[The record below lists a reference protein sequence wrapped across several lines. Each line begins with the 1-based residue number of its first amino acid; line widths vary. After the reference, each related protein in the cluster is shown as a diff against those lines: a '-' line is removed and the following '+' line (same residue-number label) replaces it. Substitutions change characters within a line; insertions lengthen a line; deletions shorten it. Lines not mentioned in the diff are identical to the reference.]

1 MDQRTCERRRLPLGF
16 RQGECAPEAVRQ
28 RQYACEPHRRQTVGG
43 MLSGGNGC
51 SRRHLEKIGAN
62 CRDIAGMFADFRDKT
77 GGTAEACSLT
87 YNTDSEF
94 RIAVSKLEDVRREQA
109 ALLQQA
115 VLLEEENCRLA
126 QLILDGP

>member
-1 MDQRTCERRRLPLGF
+1 
-16 RQGECAPEAVRQ
+16 
-28 RQYACEPHRRQTVGG
+28 
-43 MLSGGNGC
+43 
-51 SRRHLEKIGAN
+51 
-62 CRDIAGMFADFRDKT
+62 MFADFRDKT

-94 RIAVSKLEDVRREQA
+94 RIAVSKLADVRREQA

-126 QLILDGP
+126 QLILDGPWEACVL